1 MILISAKFTRFLWDY
16 KLYFYIYLKTLTV
29 FLFEFCPN
37 LINNLRNSTI
47 MNRILRISS
56 AFLFILLFLTSCVK
70 KEFEEYYARPDNLA
84 PPIYQQLE
92 ARGNFKSL
100 LACVDKANYKR
111 TLSNA
116 GYWTFFAPND
126 DAFQQYFSEN
136 GISSAADIDAETAK
150 KIVTYCLVYNAFRI
164 DQLSSYQSSTGVL
177 PNQAFKRRTVY
188 YDFVTTEPGTEIMVI
203 ASNRNGSFV
212 VNDNNNKNIPYFTDA
227 YMGARG
233 LNAADYNSIFPGTT
247 YSGLNVIDAT
257 IINKD
262 IPAENGIIQ
271 EIDKVLL
278 PLLSIEQTLA
288 ADPDYS
294 EFYALLNKRA
304 SFVSNADIT
313 HRYQVLSGSTDSVYV
328 KIYNS
333 SLGFSPNNENFL
345 NGGTDSQINGY
356 TMIIPNNEAV
366 INYSK
371 YLLKYFGTFDAAP
384 TEVLNDFLNSHMF
397 TSQVWPSR
405 FSISANYQGEISTV
419 PAGNIV
425 NTSLVSNGMVYGTDK
440 VQEANVFRTIYAE
453 PYLDPRFTLMI
464 RALNAELKYSIINHQ
479 VKYTMFMMPNTNIN
493 AAHYDWSTQRNSWA
507 YSATAP
513 YTTWDY
519 STNARDRFYRILQ
532 TSVTQPTIDLTS
544 LSGKGI
550 VEMYNGEYIRY
561 SHDTV
566 WASGNVDAGN
576 CLVKDSSKAFINGT
590 VYYTHEYVPATK
602 LSTGGLLTFTENQ
615 IGFHIN
621 ALAAKYPTIFG
632 YFNSYLIVSS
642 IWTGATS
649 PINGTVAGG
658 FYTFFIPTNAA
669 ITQAVKDGL
678 LPGNTTTGAP
688 AFNPSAQADK
698 NKVTRFLQYHILNK
712 NIIATDG
719 VKNGAYATLLS
730 DSNTDP
736 TYITVINQVDNM
748 QLRDAYNNNATVI
761 LSRSNNLSN
770 RTLIHSI
777 DKVLKYIY

>member
-1 MILISAKFTRFLWDY
+1 MTRFL
-16 KLYFYIYLKTLTV
+16 
-29 FLFEFCPN
+29 
-37 LINNLRNSTI
+37 
-47 MNRILRISS
+47 RIS
-56 AFLFILLFLTSCVK
+56 AGILFLGLFLTGCVK
-70 KEFEEYYARPDNLA
+70 KEFEEYYERPDNLA

-92 ARGNFKSL
+92 ARGNFTSL

-126 DAFQQYFSEN
+126 DAFQHYFSEN

-150 KIVTYCLVYNAFRI
+150 KIVTYCLVYNAFRV

-188 YDFVTTEPGTEIMVI
+188 YDFVTTEPGTDMMVI

-247 YSGLNVIDAT
+247 YTGLNVVDAT
-257 IINKD
+257 IIDKD

-278 PLLSIEQTLA
+278 PLQSIEQTLA
-288 ADPDYS
+288 SDPDYS
-294 EFYALLNKRA
+294 EFYALMNKRA

-328 KIYNS
+328 KMYSNA
-333 SLGFSPNNENFL
+333 LGFSPNNENFL

-356 TMIIPNNEAV
+356 TMIIPDNEAV

-405 FSISANYQGEISTV
+405 FSNSANFQGEISTV

-425 NTSLVSNGMVYGTDK
+425 KTSLGSNGMVYGTDK

-479 VKYTMFMMPNTNIN
+479 VKYTMFMMSNTDIN

-519 STNARDRFYRILQ
+519 STNARDRLYRILY

-544 LSGKGI
+544 LSGQGI
-550 VEMYNGEYIRY
+550 VETYNNEYIKY
-561 SHDTV
+561 SNDTV

-576 CLVKDSSKAFINGT
+576 CLVKDSSKTFINGT
-590 VYYTHEYVPATK
+590 VYYMHEYVPPLM
-602 LSTGGLLTFTENQ
+602 LSTGGLLTFTEKN
-615 IGFHIN
+615 IGYHIN
-621 ALAAKYPTIFG
+621 QLALKYPTLFG
-632 YFNSYLIVSS
+632 HYYNYLSRAT
-642 IWTGATS
+642 IWTASTQS
-649 PINGTVAGG
+649 ITGTVAGG
-658 FYTFFIPTNAA
+658 FYTVFIPTNAA
-669 ITQAVKDGL
+669 IEQAVKDGI
-678 LPGNTTTGAP
+678 LPGSTVTGVP
-688 AFNPSAQADK
+688 NFNPSAAADK
-698 NKVTRFLQYHILNK
+698 EKVVMFIQYHLLNK
-712 NIIATDG
+712 NTVATDG
-719 VKNGAYATLLS
+719 VKNGAYATLLA

-736 TYITVINQVDNM
+736 TYITVINSVGSM
-748 QLRDAYNNNATVI
+748 ELRDAYNNSATVNVPK
-761 LSRSNNLSN
+761 SNNLSN